1 MNSLQFKDLLINFTT
16 EFHLLWNDK
25 GSGAHMSAS
34 FWRPETSANH
44 LNNYFSLGDIAVEGY
59 SQINN
64 RRIIAV
70 VSDANAVNGTALRP
84 PERLAAVWN
93 NKGSKGAAEISV
105 WRPIPP
111 AGYVAMGN
119 VCSVGYD
126 SPPLTTIRCVRADLV
141 IASHLAEVIWSDKGS
156 GALMDFSAW
165 DIVPPEAQPG
175 EAYLSP
181 GTFFGVGGYAR
192 LQTPGL
198 VHSLRVELPL
208 LMSDMPPPPAPR
220 PDAEPTETPA
230 DATVHCCELPWF
242 AVRDWELKPTEQL
255 KLSPTY
261 RLERSDQYQQVGV
274 GVNAADT
281 NQTYNWRTAKG
292 EIGNESLTL
301 SLSTG
306 IVLAHAWSMRSHLAK
321 SHFSARFNSELVHT
335 GKSSKGWSQTAF
347 ADIAAY
353 IPANKTVAAYVIRS
367 EYKLLR
373 ADGSQLATTVSYV
386 NAEQVHFRESLPA
399 EATTDNELASL
410 LPALEPVTQDELPVQ
425 VPEVDA
431 ALEIAPSDISDDSL
445 FL

>member
-1 MNSLQFKDLLINFTT
+1 MHSLQFKDLLINFTT

-34 FWRPETSANH
+34 FWRPEISANH
-44 LNNYFSLGDIAVEGY
+44 LNNYFSLGDVAVEGY

-64 RRIIAV
+64 RKIVAV
-70 VSDANAVNGTALRP
+70 VSDANAVDGTALRP

-93 NKGSKGAAEISV
+93 NQGSKGAAEISV

-126 SPPLTTIRCVRADLV
+126 SPPLTAIRCVRADLV
-141 IASHLAEVIWSDKGS
+141 IASQLGEIIWNDKGS
-156 GALMDFSAW
+156 RANVDFSAW
-165 DIVPPEAQPG
+165 DIIPPEAQPG
-175 EAYLSP
+175 EAYLAP
-181 GTFFGVGGYAR
+181 GTFLGVGSYAR

-198 VHSLRVELPL
+198 VHSLRVELPIQ
-208 LMSDMPPPPAPR
+208 MSDMPPPPAPR
-220 PDAEPTETPA
+220 PDVEQPETPA
-230 DATVHCCELPWF
+230 EATIHSCELPWF

-255 KLSPTY
+255 RLSPTY
-261 RLERSDQYQQVGV
+261 RLERSDRYQSVGV
-274 GVNAADT
+274 GVNEADT

-301 SLSTG
+301 SMSTG
-306 IVLAHAWSMRSHLAK
+306 IELAHAWSMRTHLAK
-321 SHFSARFNSELVHT
+321 SHFSARLNSQLVHT
-335 GKSSKGWSQTAF
+335 GQSSKGWSQTAM

-373 ADGSQLATTVSYV
+373 TDGSQLATTICYV
-386 NAEQVHFRESLPA
+386 NADQVYFRESLPTDA
-399 EATTDNELASL
+399 ENGDDLAAL
-410 LPALEPVTQDELPVQ
+410 LPESEPVTPNVLPDL

-431 ALEIAPSDISDDSL
+431 ALEITPGDISDDSL